1 LFYPAPECLKQHAEE
16 VLDLIIRGPTMV
28 NIMEGEEEEEDE
40 GCVKVA
46 MSEDDLPE
54 GEGSET
60 PVSVF
65 MNIVLRLKSWYLAE
79 KPVFPSKHCRGGI
92 CTSHI
97 KKWKQ
102 T

>member
-60 PVSVF
+60 PDDLWLE
-65 MNIVLRLKSWYLAE
+65 MEEEGRGKSILCQHGE
-79 KPVFPSKHCRGGI
+79 RGKGAQED
-92 CTSHI
+92 
-97 KKWKQ
+97 KKAPPPHPNMHY
-102 T
+102 